1 MNSSSCFLQGRLLLP
16 NILYITENLPVSKV
30 KQIRFQIL
38 MKNID
43 ENRYR
48 VNNILTRLN
57 RALDEEQFLN
67 ALDTLSR
74 EDLLSRNQYDQ
85 LKSSG
90 HNIVISNIAN
100 IIKSTK

>member
-1 MNSSSCFLQGRLLLP
+1 
-16 NILYITENLPVSKV
+16 
-30 KQIRFQIL
+30 

-57 RALDEEQFLN
+57 RALNEEQFLN

-90 HNIVISNIAN
+90 HSIGISNIAN
-100 IIKSTK
+100 IIKSTKLGRGLQFLPRLNRYLRLTLKDIASESN